1 MLVLTAA
8 TVALGPWHG
17 SGSRLFPLW
26 AILGA
31 AIQLSTVALLL
42 GGGLAVPWTAAAF
55 VLLMLST
62 ASATAMGAPANCVWA
77 REAAAI
83 GVAAGALV
91 TLGARSSR
99 CSSRTRRRAIWWRES
114 ASSSATR

>member
-17 SGSRLFPLW
+17 TGSRLFPLW
-26 AILGA
+26 AILRA

-42 GGGLAVPWTAAAF
+42 RGGLTVPWTAAAF

-62 ASATAMGAPANCVWA
+62 ASVTAIGVPANCGRAA
-77 REAAAI
+77 R
-83 GVAAGALV
+83 
-91 TLGARSSR
+91 
-99 CSSRTRRRAIWWRES
+99 SRTRRRAIWLRRV